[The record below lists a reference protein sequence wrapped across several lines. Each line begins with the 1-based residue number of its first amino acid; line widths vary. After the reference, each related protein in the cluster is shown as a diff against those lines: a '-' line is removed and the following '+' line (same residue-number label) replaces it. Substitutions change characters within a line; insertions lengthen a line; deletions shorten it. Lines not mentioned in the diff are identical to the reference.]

1 VDVISYINKR
11 KKNNQRDELS
21 PDEKNDL
28 IERKLQGFYKNEI
41 LPLSVEGKVQ
51 KLINIATSPDNL
63 SKMYFWWMPFL

>member
-28 IERKLQGFYKNEI
+28 IERKLKVFYKNEI